1 MEYVPKKKFSILLV
15 DDKPE
20 NLIALEEILITDDRI
35 FLKATSGN
43 EALKLVLKNDDIG
56 LIMLDVQ
63 MPEMDGFEVA
73 RILKSSV
80 KTREIAII
88 FVTAINK
95 DEENV
100 LQGFNEG
107 AVDYLQKPL
116 NINITRAKVNV
127 FEKLYH
133 YQEQLK
139 HANVELQHINKQLER
154 FVFIVSHDLKSPLAS
169 IIILLSIIKK
179 NALVIAEPNVH
190 ENIDLVYMASCNLS
204 EMIDSVLDYSRHSL
218 SQQTIEEVDTQV
230 LVSQIAFL
238 LFPSPHIKIIV
249 DDDLPVFFTRKL
261 KLQQV
266 FQNLISNALK
276 YLDKPQGKIQISAIN
291 KGDHYL
297 FSVSDNGPGIAK
309 EDRNKI
315 FQLFQVTENISN
327 KDSSTGIGLNLL
339 KMIVEE
345 QGGKIWVD
353 SDLGK
358 GSVFYFEWNK

>member
-1 MEYVPKKKFSILLV
+1 MVNLPKKKFSILLV

-20 NLIALEEILITDDRI
+20 NLISLEEILITENRV

-43 EALKLVLKNDDIG
+43 QALKLVLKNDDIG

-73 RILKSSV
+73 RILKSSA

-88 FVTAINK
+88 FVTAISK
-95 DEENV
+95 DEAFV
-100 LQGFNEG
+100 MQGFSEG

-116 NINITRAKVNV
+116 NINVTRARVNV
-127 FEKLYH
+127 FEKLYY

-139 HANVELQHINKQLER
+139 HANVDLERINKQLER

-169 IIILLSIIKK
+169 IIMLLSIIKK
-179 NALVIAEPNVH
+179 HPSVIAEPNIC
-190 ENIDLVYMASCNLS
+190 ENLDLVYMASCNLS
-204 EMIDSVLDYSRHSL
+204 EMIDSVLDYSRQSL
-218 SQQTIEEVDTQV
+218 SQQTVEEVDTQV

-238 LFPSPHIKIIV
+238 FFPSPHIKFIV
-249 DDDLPVFFTRKL
+249 DENLPVFHTRKL

-276 YLDKPQGKIQISAIN
+276 YMDKPQGKIKISAVD
-291 KGDHYL
+291 KGNHYL

-309 EDRNKI
+309 EDKNKI
-315 FQLFQVTENISN
+315 FQLFHVTENVSN

-339 KMIVEE
+339 KIIIEE
-345 QGGKIWVD
+345 QGGKIWVF
-353 SDLGK
+353 SELGK